1 MSVSEHQIE
10 APTAGGSRL
19 VEPGS
24 APSSPSR
31 LIALDGLRGVAA
43 MVVVFHHIYQIAR
56 PYIEP
61 TTNAWAPGSFW
72 WLISSTPLK
81 LLSAGSESVLVF
93 FVLSGLV
100 VPLPLIAK
108 GPRVLAGFLVSR
120 MIRLYVPVW
129 ASLILAGVWI
139 NALPHPAGS
148 VVEGSW
154 VERSN
159 GTAASFGLL
168 FSEAGL
174 VRKSFSSNTVLWSL
188 QWEIIFSLALP
199 LFILVALLVRR
210 FWILAIVACYSLTV
224 LGKLLDIDAL
234 LYLPVFFLGT
244 LVAVNLDALRSWAQR
259 VGGMRRARLWGWLV
273 LAASLLA
280 IVASWMA
287 RPILHAGTFVSD
299 ALGSLTPI
307 GALGLV
313 VCTIVLVPVERTLST
328 RPAQALGK
336 ISFSLYLTHLP
347 ILVAFTYL
355 FGESNW
361 GLVAIVGIPTALAI
375 AYLFYRFVE
384 SPSHRLAKLVGR
396 VVTASTEKARVAVT
410 ARLRAR
416 RVSRLD
422 LERQS

>member
-1 MSVSEHQIE
+1 
-10 APTAGGSRL
+10 
-19 VEPGS
+19 
-24 APSSPSR
+24 
-31 LIALDGLRGVAA
+31 

-100 VPLPLIAK
+100 VPLPLLAK
-108 GPRVLAGFLVSR
+108 GPRVWVGFLASR
-120 MIRLYVPVW
+120 LIRLYVPVW
-129 ASLILAGVWI
+129 ASLILAGIWI
-139 NALPHPAGS
+139 NALPHPAGA
-148 VVEGSW
+148 VVDGSW

-159 GTAASFGLL
+159 GTAAPFGLL

-188 QWEIIFSLALP
+188 QWELIFSLALP
-199 LFILVALLVRR
+199 LFVLVALIIRR
-210 FWILAIVACYSLTV
+210 FWVVAVVACYSLTV
-224 LGKLLDIDAL
+224 LGKVLDVDAL

-244 LVAVNLDALRSWAQR
+244 LVAVNLDALRSWARR
-259 VGGMRRARLWGWLV
+259 VGGIRRARVLGWLV
-273 LAASLLA
+273 LAASFLS

-287 RPILHAGTFVSD
+287 RPIFHAGTTVSD

-313 VCTIVLVPVERTLST
+313 VCAIVFVPIERALST

-361 GLVAIVGIPTALAI
+361 GLVAIVGIPTALAV

-384 SPSHRLAKLVGR
+384 APSHQLAKLVGR
-396 VVTASTEKARVAVT
+396 RVTAFTERTRIALTARV
-410 ARLRAR
+410 RAR
-416 RVSRLD
+416 RVSRID
-422 LERQS
+422 LEPQNQPG